1 MKRSD
6 LKGKRV
12 TVFGLGLNEGGVGT
26 VEFLERS
33 LVREIIVTDVKKREE
48 LLPSLKRLE
57 KYRNIVY
64 VLGAHRPEDFSRTDL
79 VIKNPAI
86 PWTNEYVRLAEKN
99 GVRVEMDS
107 SLFFMFCRNPI
118 IGVTGT
124 KGKTSTSSMIAHIL
138 ENAGR
143 PVARVGISQIPVLGA
158 LEKVRPDDTV
168 VFELSSWRLSALGR
182 MKKSPHIAVFTNLH
196 PDHLNY
202 YRTMAAY
209 RKDKEYIFRFQ
220 KKGDVLIANAAI
232 DLPDDVIGSE
242 RLSFSEGGSV
252 SVSVDGVFF
261 RGDEAIISRN
271 GRETVLFRREDLR
284 ISGEHNLG
292 NALAAAAAAFVSGIA
307 PDGIAAGLRTFRGVP
322 HRLELVAEK
331 NGIAFYNDSAAT
343 IPEAATSALRAFDR
357 PIILIAGGA
366 DKNLSFKSFAG
377 EILAKT
383 KGVVFFK
390 GEATEAIKRELRK
403 IVTDGPDVRFE
414 TVDSMAK
421 AVEMASRSAEPGD
434 IVLLSP
440 GAASFGIFRN
450 EFDRGEQF
458 RAAVAALPEKRF
470 PRILSGR

>member
-33 LVREIIVTDVKKREE
+33 GVREILVTDVKKRED

-57 KYRNIVY
+57 KYRNITY
-64 VLGAHRPEDFSRTDL
+64 ILGAHRPEDFSHTDL

-86 PWTNEYVRLAEKN
+86 PWTNEYIRLAEKS
-99 GVRVEMDS
+99 GVPVEMDS

-124 KGKTSTSSMIAHIL
+124 KGKTSTSLMIAHIF
-138 ENAGR
+138 ENAGK
-143 PVARVGISQIPVLGA
+143 PVARVGISRVPVLGA

-168 VFELSSWRLSALGR
+168 IFELSSWRLSALGR

-202 YRTMAAY
+202 YKTMAAY

-220 KKGDVLIANAAI
+220 KKGDILIANAAI
-232 DLPDDVIGSE
+232 DLPDGGESLSE
-242 RLSFSEGGSV
+242 KILFSENETV
-252 SVSVDGVFF
+252 SGDGVFF
-261 RGDEAIISRN
+261 RGDEAILSRD
-271 GRETVLFRREDLR
+271 GKETVLFRKEDLR
-284 ISGEHNLG
+284 ISGSHNQA
-292 NALAAAAAAFVSGIA
+292 NALAAAAAAFASGIT

-331 NGIAFYNDSAAT
+331 NGISFYNDSAAT
-343 IPEAATSALRAFDR
+343 IPEAAISALHAFDR
-357 PIILIAGGA
+357 PVILIAGGA
-366 DKNLSFKSFAG
+366 DKNLTFGPFAE
-377 EILAKT
+377 EILSQA

-390 GEATEAIKRELRK
+390 GEATGAIKRELRK
-403 IVTDGPDVRFE
+403 IMQDGADVRFE

-421 AVEMASRSAEPGD
+421 AVELTSRSAEPGD

-440 GAASFGIFRN
+440 GAASFGVFKN

-458 RAAVAALPEKRF
+458 RAAVAALPGK
-470 PRILSGR
+470 

>member
-33 LVREIIVTDVKKREE
+33 LVREIIVTDVKKRED
-48 LLPSLKRLE
+48 LAPSLKRLE
-57 KYRNIVY
+57 KYRNITY
-64 VLGAHRPEDFSRTDL
+64 VLGAHRPEDFSHTDL

-86 PWTNEYVRLAEKN
+86 PWTNEYVRLAGES
-99 GVRVEMDS
+99 GVPVEMDS
-107 SLFFMFCRNPI
+107 SLFFMFCGNPV

-124 KGKTSTSSMIAHIL
+124 RGKTTTASMIAHIFGH
-138 ENAGR
+138 AKR
-143 PVARVGISQIPVLGA
+143 PVARVGISQVPVLGV
-158 LEKVRPDDTV
+158 LEEIRPEDTV

-182 MKKSPHIAVFTNLH
+182 LKRSPETAVFTNLY

-202 YRTMAAY
+202 YKTVSAY
-209 RKDKEYIFRFQ
+209 RKDKEHIYRFQ
-220 KKGDVLIANAAI
+220 KKDDIAVFNADNEVTMTLSKESAGKTFLFSLGDDIPGNGAFFRDGKAVARVDGNETVIFAS
-232 DLPDDVIGSE
+232 DDVM
-242 RLSFSEGGSV
+242 V
-252 SVSVDGVFF
+252 P
-261 RGDEAIISRN
+261 GD
-271 GRETVLFRREDLR
+271 
-284 ISGEHNLG
+284 HNRA
-292 NALAAAAAAFVSGIA
+292 NALASGLVAFLRGIR
-307 PDGIAAGLRTFRGVP
+307 PDVVAEAIRSFRGIP
-322 HRLELVAEK
+322 HRLEFVSEK
-331 NGIAFYNDSAAT
+331 CGVSYYNDT
-343 IPEAATSALRAFDR
+343 AATSPDGAVAALRSFPGK

-366 DKNLSFKSFAG
+366 DKNLSFGSFAG

-403 IVTDGPDVRFE
+403 IMTDVTDARFE

-440 GAASFGIFRN
+440 GAASFGVFKN

-458 RAAVAALPEKRF
+458 RAAVAALPER
-470 PRILSGR
+470 